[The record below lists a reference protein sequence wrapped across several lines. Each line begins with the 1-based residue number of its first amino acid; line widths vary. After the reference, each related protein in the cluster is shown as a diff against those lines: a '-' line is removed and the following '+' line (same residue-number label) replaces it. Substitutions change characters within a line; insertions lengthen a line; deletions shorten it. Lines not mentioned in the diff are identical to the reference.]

1 MKIPSTRSLALAAAV
16 ALTACSKGGPAAEE
30 APPVPS
36 ARTPWVK
43 ARSSEGV
50 PLLEAP
56 AQVLPSPEGQAAV
69 VPPYRARVLK
79 VLVRPGERVR
89 KGQPLVEVVMPEVST
104 AAGAYVAASTRVDAY
119 GRRKAQLEALKA
131 DGLVRLADVLE
142 AETKLAEAQADQQS
156 AAAALRTA
164 QIEPS
169 QAADIVAGKKP
180 VLLRSP
186 IAGVVTAVGAG
197 VGDSREPGGDPVV
210 RVVGEGDSRVEARFA
225 RPVDPKNASYELLV
239 TGGTRHHLNL
249 VAIAPVIDPRDG
261 TIAVWL
267 VPDPGTR
274 LQPGLTGRVVV
285 TLPDA
290 AGASVVPA
298 RAVALIDG
306 KTFVVVR
313 RDGKPEQVQVDV
325 FATSGAEAL
334 VTGVAAGEEVAAD
347 AALAEIPA
355 EGKAAPERKP

>member
-1 MKIPSTRSLALAAAV
+1 VKIPSTRTLALVVAV
-16 ALTACSKGGPAAEE
+16 ALAACSKGGPAAEE

-79 VLVRPGERVR
+79 VLVRPGERVK

-180 VLLRSP
+180 VVLRSP

-197 VGDSREPGGDPVV
+197 VGDSREPSGEPVV
-210 RVVGEGDSRVEARFA
+210 RVAGEGDSRVEARFA
-225 RPVDPKNASYELLV
+225 RQVDPGNAAFEFVASSGIRFPL
-239 TGGTRHHLNL
+239 TF

-261 TIAVWL
+261 TLAVWL
-267 VPDPGTR
+267 VPAAGTK

-285 TLPDA
+285 TLPDVV
-290 AGASVVPA
+290 GASVVPA
-298 RAVALIDG
+298 RAVALSDG
-306 KTFVVVR
+306 KAFVVAR
-313 RDGKPEQVQVDV
+313 RDGKPEKVPVEV
-325 FATSGAEAL
+325 IASSGAEAL
-334 VTGVAAGEEVAAD
+334 VIGVATGEEIAAD
-347 AALAEIPA
+347 AALAEAPA
-355 EGKAAPERKP
+355 DAKAAPEKKP

>member
-1 MKIPSTRSLALAAAV
+1 MKIPSTRTLALVVVV

-79 VLVRPGERVR
+79 VLVRPGERVK

-119 GRRKAQLEALKA
+119 GRRKAQLEALRA

-267 VPDPGTR
+267 VPDAGTR
-274 LQPGLTGRVVV
+274 LQAGLTGRVVV
-285 TLPDA
+285 TLPGVV
-290 AGASVVPA
+290 GASVVPA
-298 RAVALIDG
+298 RAVALSDG
-306 KTFVVVR
+306 KAFVVAR
-313 RDGKPEQVQVDV
+313 RNGKPEKVPVEV
-325 FATSGAEAL
+325 IASSGAEAL
-334 VTGVAAGEEVAAD
+334 VIGVATDEEVAAD
-347 AALAEIPA
+347 AALAEAIP
-355 EGKAAPERKP
+355 

>member
-1 MKIPSTRSLALAAAV
+1 MKIPSTRTLALVVVV

-79 VLVRPGERVR
+79 VLVRPGERVK

-119 GRRKAQLEALKA
+119 GRRKAQLEALRA

-306 KTFVVVR
+306 TTFVVVR

>member
-1 MKIPSTRSLALAAAV
+1 VKIPSTRTLALVVVV

-79 VLVRPGERVR
+79 VLVRPGERVK

-119 GRRKAQLEALKA
+119 GRRKAQLEALRA